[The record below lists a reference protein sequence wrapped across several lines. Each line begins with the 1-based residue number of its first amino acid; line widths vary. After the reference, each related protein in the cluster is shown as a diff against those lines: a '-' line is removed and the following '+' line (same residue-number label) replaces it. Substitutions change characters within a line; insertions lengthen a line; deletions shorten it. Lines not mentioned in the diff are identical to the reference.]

1 MWIVQNTLKATLTF
15 RGLDISIPA
24 GEKLDLDV
32 ALGRARADDSN
43 QVQVA
48 FEEGYLESVF
58 KGAPEFDSEALTQPS
73 TAVVPTPGVSTEH
86 FDQRM
91 EAFKTEFMTEL
102 RNQLPLLAERTQLD
116 EVRDAISADVKSL
129 VGELK
134 GLRERIGTI
143 KERVEQDG
151 SLSNA
156 EVKARL
162 AFLEEQERE
171 LLKNFE
177 SVGKQVETEDGD
189 VMDIADMLSEL

>member
-1 MWIVQNTLKATLTF
+1 MWIVHNTLKATLTL
-15 RGLDISIPA
+15 RGLDVSIPA

-32 ALGRARADDSN
+32 ALGRAEAEASN
-43 QVQVA
+43 QIQVA
-48 FEEGYLESVF
+48 FEEGYLQNVY
-58 KGAPEFDSEALTQPS
+58 KGAEFDAEARTQSAPAAAAAS
-73 TAVVPTPGVSTEH
+73 GVSAEH
-86 FDQRM
+86 FDARM
-91 EAFKTEFMTEL
+91 EDFKTEFLTEL
-102 RNQLPLLAERTQLD
+102 RAQIPLLAGQSQLD
-116 EVRDAISADVKSL
+116 QVREAISADMQSL

-134 GLRERIGTI
+134 GLRSRIGNI

-189 VMDIADMLSEL
+189 VMDMADMLSEL